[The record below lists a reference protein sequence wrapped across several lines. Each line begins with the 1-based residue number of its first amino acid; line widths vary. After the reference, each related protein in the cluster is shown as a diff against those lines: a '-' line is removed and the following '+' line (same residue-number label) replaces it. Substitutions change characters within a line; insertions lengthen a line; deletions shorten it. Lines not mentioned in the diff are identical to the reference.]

1 MKFLFYLLAKLHN
14 IEVFYLLRSIFITKT
29 ISTIKLENHTN
40 SKKIDSKKNP
50 LLRVGKIAMKKKVML
65 DITAVKVILIMI
77 STKESVKK
85 LIIFLDKK
93 QKY

>member
-14 IEVFYLLRSIFITKT
+14 MELFYLLRSIFITKT

>member
-1 MKFLFYLLAKLHN
+1 LLAKLHN

-85 LIIFLDKK
+85 LITFLDKK

>member
-1 MKFLFYLLAKLHN
+1 MLAKLHN

-85 LIIFLDKK
+85 LITFLDKK

>member
-85 LIIFLDKK
+85 LITFLDKK
-93 QKY
+93 QN

>member
-1 MKFLFYLLAKLHN
+1 LAKLHN

-85 LIIFLDKK
+85 IITFLDKK
-93 QKY
+93 QNY

>member
-1 MKFLFYLLAKLHN
+1 
-14 IEVFYLLRSIFITKT
+14 
-29 ISTIKLENHTN
+29 
-40 SKKIDSKKNP
+40 
-50 LLRVGKIAMKKKVML
+50 MKKKVML
-65 DITAVKVILIMI
+65 DITAVKVTLIMI

>member
-1 MKFLFYLLAKLHN
+1 MLAKLHN

-65 DITAVKVILIMI
+65 DITRTKVILIVRQ
-77 STKESVKK
+77 TKESVKN
-85 LIIFLDKK
+85 LITFL
-93 QKY
+93 

>member
-1 MKFLFYLLAKLHN
+1 MFYLLAKLHN
-14 IEVFYLLRSIFITKT
+14 IELFYLLRSIFITKT

>member
-14 IEVFYLLRSIFITKT
+14 MELFYLLRSIFITKT

-85 LIIFLDKK
+85 LLIFLDKK

>member
-14 IEVFYLLRSIFITKT
+14 MELFYLLRSIFITKT

-85 LIIFLDKK
+85 LITFLDKK
-93 QKY
+93 QNY

>member
-14 IEVFYLLRSIFITKT
+14 MELFYLLRSIFITKT

-85 LIIFLDKK
+85 LITFLDKK
-93 QKY
+93 QK

>member
-1 MKFLFYLLAKLHN
+1 LLAKLHN

-85 LIIFLDKK
+85 LLIFLDKK

>member
-1 MKFLFYLLAKLHN
+1 MAKLHN
-14 IEVFYLLRSIFITKT
+14 MELFYLLRSIFITKT

>member
-1 MKFLFYLLAKLHN
+1 LAKLHN

-85 LIIFLDKK
+85 LLIFLDKK

>member
-14 IEVFYLLRSIFITKT
+14 IELFYLLRSIFITKT

-85 LIIFLDKK
+85 LITFLDKK
-93 QKY
+93 QNY

>member
-85 LIIFLDKK
+85 LITFLDKK
-93 QKY
+93 QNY